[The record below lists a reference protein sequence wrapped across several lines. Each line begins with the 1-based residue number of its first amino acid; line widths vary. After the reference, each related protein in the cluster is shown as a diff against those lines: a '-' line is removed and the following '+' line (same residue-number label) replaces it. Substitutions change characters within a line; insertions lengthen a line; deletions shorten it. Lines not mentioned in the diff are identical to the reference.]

1 MEYFNIEKWQDCV
14 KTLDKYDACG
24 VLWSYQNN
32 SPRQFMNVWNIPIT
46 EAHRHFSGNF
56 WWITAKLMNRITNLS
71 FWYIYLNEN
80 TVDMRYSAEF
90 FLHHNWQQLCKISKP
105 KIKCID
111 YAPYDLYNYS
121 YPRINYA
128 TDDKTQQLKEDLKRK
143 KGLLIGCNNVRLQI
157 LCKYTQLTYLYQCD
171 KYNHPNTKTIT
182 DLQDISNDLDWI
194 YIAKDYPI
202 NIYEMIVSLY
212 DNLKYGGTISSNYQ
226 LSPAF
231 LKKLDIAMHIE
242 YTYHNHWTIFKNNE
256 NSPIGV

>member
-1 MEYFNIEKWQDCV
+1 M
-14 KTLDKYDACG
+14 
-24 VLWSYQNN
+24 
-32 SPRQFMNVWNIPIT
+32 
-46 EAHRHFSGNF
+46 
-56 WWITAKLMNRITNLS
+56 
-71 FWYIYLNEN
+71 
-80 TVDMRYSAEF
+80 
-90 FLHHNWQQLCKISKP
+90 
-105 KIKCID
+105 
-111 YAPYDLYNYS
+111 
-121 YPRINYA
+121 
-128 TDDKTQQLKEDLKRK
+128 
-143 KGLLIGCNNVRLQI
+143 
-157 LCKYTQLTYLYQCD
+157 TYLYQCD